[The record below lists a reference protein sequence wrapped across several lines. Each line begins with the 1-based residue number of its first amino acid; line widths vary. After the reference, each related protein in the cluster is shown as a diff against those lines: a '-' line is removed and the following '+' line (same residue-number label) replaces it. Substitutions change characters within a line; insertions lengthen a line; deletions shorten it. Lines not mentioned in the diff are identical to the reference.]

1 MLGMRKIARKI
12 HNILF
17 GKVLRQLRQAKHLTQ
32 DELAH
37 QAHLDRTYISLLELG
52 QRSPTLDTMMSLS
65 TAVDVDFG
73 SLSAHLSEE
82 LHKHETEEK
91 LHP

>member
-1 MLGMRKIARKI
+1 MRKIARKI

-17 GKVLRQLRQAKHLTQ
+17 GKVLRKVRQAKHLTQ

-52 QRSPTLDTMMSLS
+52 QRSPTLDTIMSLS
-65 TAVDVDFG
+65 EAVEVDFG
-73 SLSAHLSEE
+73 ILSAQLSEE

-91 LHP
+91 LNT